1 MAEDYDA
8 FLLVSFGGPERPE
21 DVMPFLDNVLR
32 GRNVPA
38 ERKREVADHYM
49 RFQGRSPLNDQNR
62 ALVGALRAELD
73 AHALRLPV
81 YWGNRNW
88 HPFLA
93 DTLREMARD
102 GVRRAVAFVTS
113 VFSSYSG
120 CRQYLEDI
128 AAARADVGEGAP
140 HIEKLR
146 APFDHPGFVDA
157 CTDRLRAARAEVA
170 DPLAPVLFTAHSLP
184 VAMAASCAYEAQ
196 FREAARLL
204 AQRVGIAHWSLAY
217 QSRSGPPSQ
226 PWLEPD
232 VNDELRRLAGQGAA
246 AAIVAPIGFLSDH
259 MEVVY
264 DLDVAARATADAV
277 GLRLVRAGTAGTH
290 PSLVAAIRELVQ
302 ERSDGAPRRALGR
315 LEPLPDRCPD
325 DCCPPR
331 SSRPG

>member
-1 MAEDYDA
+1 MAENYDA

-21 DVMPFLDNVLR
+21 DVLPFLDNVLR
-32 GRNVPA
+32 GRNVPG

-49 RFQGRSPLNDQNR
+49 RFEGRSPLNDQNH
-62 ALVGALRAELD
+62 ALVGALGAEFD
-73 AHALRLPV
+73 AHALHLPI

-88 HPFLA
+88 HPFLE
-93 DTLREMARD
+93 DTLREMAGD

-128 AAARADVGEGAP
+128 AAARAAVGAGAP
-140 HIEKLR
+140 EIEKLR
-146 APFDHPGFVDA
+146 APFDHPGFVEA
-157 CTDRLRAARAEVA
+157 CTDRLRAARVEVA
-170 DPLAPVLFTAHSLP
+170 DPLAPVVFTAHSLP

-196 FREAARLL
+196 FREAARLV
-204 AQRVGIAHWSLAY
+204 AERASVSHWSLAY

-232 VNDELRRLAGQGAA
+232 VNDELRRLAGQGVA

-264 DLDVAARATADAV
+264 DLDVAARATAEAV
-277 GLRLVRAGTAGTH
+277 GLRLARAGTAGTH

-302 ERSDGAPRRALGR
+302 ERSEGAPRRALGR
-315 LEPLPDRCPD
+315 LEALPDRCPD
-325 DCCPPR
+325 DCCPHT
-331 SSRPG
+331 STRPV

>member
-1 MAEDYDA
+1 MAENYDA

-21 DVMPFLDNVLR
+21 DVLPFLDNVLR
-32 GRNVPA
+32 GRNVPG

-49 RFQGRSPLNDQNR
+49 KFEGRSPLNDQNR
-62 ALVGALRAELD
+62 ALVDALRDELD
-73 AHALRLPV
+73 AHALRLPI

-88 HPFLA
+88 HPFLEDA
-93 DTLREMARD
+93 LREMARD

-128 AAARADVGEGAP
+128 AAARAAVGAGAP
-140 HIEKLR
+140 EIEKLR

-157 CTDRLRAARAEVA
+157 CTDRLRAARAEVP
-170 DPLAPVLFTAHSLP
+170 DPLAPVVFTAHSLP

-196 FREAARLL
+196 FREAARLV
-204 AQRVGIAHWSLAY
+204 AERAGMSHWSLAY

-264 DLDVAARATADAV
+264 DLDVAARATAEAV
-277 GLRLVRAGTAGTH
+277 GLRLVRAGTAGPH

-302 ERSDGAPRRALGR
+302 ERSNGAPRRTLGR

-325 DCCPPR
+325 DCCPHR
-331 SSRPG
+331 STRPV

>member
-1 MAEDYDA
+1 MAENYDA
-8 FLLVSFGGPERPE
+8 FLLISFGGPEGPE

-62 ALVGALRAELD
+62 ALVAALRAELD
-73 AHALRLPV
+73 GHSLRLPI

-140 HIEKLR
+140 EIEKVR
-146 APFDHPGFVDA
+146 APFDHPGFVGA
-157 CTDRLRAARAEVA
+157 CVERLRAARAEVA
-170 DPLAPVLFTAHSLP
+170 DPLAPVVFTAHSLP
-184 VAMAASCAYEAQ
+184 VAMAASCGYEAQ
-196 FREAARLL
+196 FREAARLV
-204 AQRVGIAHWSLAY
+204 AERVAVSQWSLAY

-232 VNDELRRLAGQGAA
+232 VNAELRRLAVEGAA
-246 AAIVAPIGFLSDH
+246 AAVVAPIGFLSDH
-259 MEVVY
+259 MEIVY
-264 DLDVAARATADAV
+264 DLDVAARATAEAV

-315 LEPLPDRCPD
+315 LEPRPDRCPD

>member
-49 RFQGRSPLNDQNR
+49 RFEGRSPLNDQNR
-62 ALVGALRAELD
+62 ALVAGLRAELD
-73 AHALRLPV
+73 AHSLRLPI

-128 AAARADVGEGAP
+128 AAARADVGAAAP
-140 HIEKLR
+140 EIEKLR
-146 APFDHPGFVDA
+146 APFDHPGFIDA
-157 CTDRLRAARAEVA
+157 CAERLRTARAELA
-170 DPLAPVLFTAHSLP
+170 DPLAPVVFTAHSLP
-184 VAMAASCAYEAQ
+184 STMAASCAYEAQ
-196 FREAARLL
+196 FREAARLV
-204 AQRVGIAHWSLAY
+204 AERVAASQWSLAY

-232 VNDELRRLAGQGAA
+232 VNEELRRLAGEGAA
-246 AAIVAPIGFLSDH
+246 AAVVAPIGFLSDH

-264 DLDVAARATADAV
+264 DLDIAARATSEAV
-277 GLRLVRAGTAGTH
+277 GLNLVRAGTVGTH

-302 ERSDGAPRRALGR
+302 ERNDGAPRRTLGR
-315 LEPLPDRCPD
+315 LEALPDRCPD
-325 DCCPPR
+325 DCCPARP
-331 SSRPG
+331 SRQS

>member
-49 RFQGRSPLNDQNR
+49 RFQGRSPLNEQNR
-62 ALVGALRAELD
+62 ALVAALRGELD

-81 YWGNRNW
+81 YWGSRNW

-140 HIEKLR
+140 EIEKLR

-170 DPLAPVLFTAHSLP
+170 DPLAPVVFTAHSLP

-196 FREAARLL
+196 FREAARLV
-204 AQRVGIAHWSLAY
+204 AERVGMPQWSLAY
-217 QSRSGPPSQ
+217 QSRSGPLSQ

-232 VNDELRRLAGQGAA
+232 VNDELRRLAGEGAA
-246 AAIVAPIGFLSDH
+246 AAVVAPIGFLSDH

-264 DLDVAARATADAV
+264 DLDVAARATAEAV

>member
-1 MAEDYDA
+1 MAEKYDA
-8 FLLVSFGGPERPE
+8 FLLVSFGGPERPQ

-38 ERKREVADHYM
+38 ERRREVADHYM

-62 ALVGALRAELD
+62 ALVAALRAELD
-73 AHALRLPV
+73 AHALRVPI

-88 HPFLA
+88 HPLLA

-128 AAARADVGEGAP
+128 AAARAAVGAAAP
-140 HIEKLR
+140 EIEKLR
-146 APFDHPGFVDA
+146 APFDHPGFVAA
-157 CTDRLRAARAEVA
+157 CVEKLRVARAEVA
-170 DPLAPVLFTAHSLP
+170 DPLAPVVFTAHSLP

-196 FREAARLL
+196 FREAARLV
-204 AQRVGIAHWSLAY
+204 AERVGMSHWSLAY
-217 QSRSGPPSQ
+217 QSRSGPPSE

-232 VNDELRRLAGQGAA
+232 VNDELRRLTSEGAA
-246 AAIVAPIGFLSDH
+246 AVVVAPIGFLSDH

-264 DLDVAARATADAV
+264 DLDVAARATAEAV
-277 GLRLVRAGTAGTH
+277 DLSMVRAGTVGTH

-302 ERSDGAPRRALGR
+302 ERSDGAPRRTLGR
-315 LEPLPDRCPD
+315 LEALPDRCPD
-325 DCCPPR
+325 DCCPARP
-331 SSRPG
+331 SRQS